1 MNDFRLALRQ
11 LLKTPGFTA
20 VAVLT
25 LAFGIGACAA
35 MFGIINAVL
44 FKPLPFRDAQR
55 LAWIENGSFGTSSMS
70 ARTTRADVLLDWRRQ
85 SRSFEE
91 LGGYN
96 AFSDYAQY
104 TLIGKSGPQRVRS
117 VQVTQNFL
125 DVLGVRPSLGRN
137 FVADEAK
144 DWNAPA
150 AILSHRFWQ
159 QQFGASAGVVG
170 STITVNDKS
179 VQVVGVLPPEFDFDS
194 VFSPGSKVDLLTPF
208 PLNDDTAAWGNTLFV
223 VGRLKLGSTPASA
236 QTELETINVAL
247 QAEHPERGQFGAAA
261 TSVEQHIRGPFRPAF
276 LILFGAVLCL
286 LLIACLNL
294 SNLLLTRGQARRK
307 EIAVRVALGA
317 SRMDIARQAMAES
330 LVLAFA
336 GGLLGVGLAVFA
348 TSGLAQL
355 QAFDVPLLRQ
365 AGIDTSALF
374 FALAVICA
382 SGALCGALPAV
393 QLWRG
398 DLRGA
403 LVEVGS
409 SGNSGTDAAR
419 VRRVLVVSQVAL
431 ACVLLIGAGLLI
443 RSFVEVLGVKLGFQ
457 PRQAMSWRLDT
468 ARTFDKNAERAAY
481 YERLLQ
487 RVLAVP
493 GVESAGMSDT
503 LPLGR
508 NRTWSAGAEGAAYAQ
523 YQYPVASPRLI
534 DHRYLQTMHVPL
546 LAGRYFDARDA
557 SDAAPAVVVNETM
570 ARTLWPGRDP
580 LGQKVM
586 SGRGSGENYG
596 VVVGVVGDIPRGIE
610 DRAYAEMYFDMRQN
624 QDWGSVELVVR
635 TSQPLATLIPAVRA
649 ALHEVDPELAS
660 EDYVALDEVVD
671 RAVAPRRLTTSMLG
685 GFSSLALL
693 LAGLGL
699 YGVIAYS
706 VTQRSREIAIR
717 VAVGSRRSRVVR
729 LIVGEGLRI
738 AAIGVGIGLVVALL
752 GSQLLKSLLFGI
764 SALDPGVFALNGA
777 IVLGVA
783 LLASLIPAL
792 RAAATDPVSALR

>member
-1 MNDFRLALRQ
+1 MNDVRLALRQ
-11 LLKTPGFTA
+11 LLKTPGFTL

-35 MFGIINAVL
+35 MFGIIDAVL
-44 FKPLPFRDAQR
+44 LKPLPLREPER
-55 LAWIENGSFGTSSMS
+55 LAWIENGGFGTSSMS
-70 ARTTRADVLLDWRRQ
+70 ARTTRADVLLEWRRQ
-85 SRSFEE
+85 SRSFEA

-96 AFSDYAQY
+96 AFSDYLQY

-125 DVLGVRPSLGRN
+125 DVLGVRPALGRN

-144 DWNAPA
+144 DWNAST
-150 AILSHRFWQ
+150 AILGHRFWQ
-159 QQFGASAGVVG
+159 QQFGASPGVVG
-170 STITVNDKS
+170 STITLNDKP

-194 VFSPGSKVDLLTPF
+194 VFSPGSKVDLLMPF

-223 VGRLKLGSTPASA
+223 VGRLGPGATPASA
-236 QTELETINVAL
+236 QTELETINAVL
-247 QAEHPERGQFGAAA
+247 RAEHPERGRFGAYA
-261 TSVEQHIRGPFRPAF
+261 TGIEQHVRGPFRTVF

-317 SRMDIARQAMAES
+317 GRMDIARQAMAES

-336 GGLLGVGLAVFA
+336 GGLLGVGLAAFA

-355 QAFDVPLLRQ
+355 QAFDIPLLRS
-365 AGIDTSALF
+365 AGIDASALL
-374 FALAVICA
+374 FAFAVVCA
-382 SGALCGALPAV
+382 SGALCGALPAL

-409 SGNSGTDAAR
+409 GGNSGVDAAR

-431 ACVLLIGAGLLI
+431 ACMLLIGAGLLI

-457 PRQAMSWRLDT
+457 PRQAVAWRLDT
-468 ARTFDKNAERAAY
+468 ARRFEKNDDRVGY
-481 YERLLQ
+481 YERLMQ

-493 GVESAGMSDT
+493 GVESAGLSDT

-508 NRTWSAGAEGAAYAQ
+508 NRTWSAGAEGAAYAH

-534 DHRYLQTMHVPL
+534 DHRYLQTLQVPL

-570 ARTLWPGRDP
+570 ARALWPGRDP

-586 SGRGSGENYG
+586 NGNGPGETYG
-596 VVVGVVGDIPRGIE
+596 TVVGVVGDIPRGIE
-610 DRAYAEMYFDMRQN
+610 DRAYAEMYFDLRQN
-624 QDWGSVELVVR
+624 PDWGSIELVVR
-635 TSQPLATLIPAVRA
+635 SRQPLATLVPAVRA
-649 ALHEVDPELAS
+649 ALRESDPELAS
-660 EDYVALDEVVD
+660 EDYVSLDEVVD

-693 LAGLGL
+693 LAGLGI

-706 VTQRSREIAIR
+706 VAQRSREIAIR
-717 VAVGSRRSRVVR
+717 MAVGSRRSRVVR
-729 LIVGEGLRI
+729 LVVGEGLRI
-738 AAIGVGIGLVVALL
+738 VALGLAIGLGLALL
-752 GSQLLKSLLFGI
+752 GTRLMRSLLFGV
-764 SALDPGVFALNGA
+764 SALDPGVFAADAA
-777 IVLGVA
+777 IVAGVA

-792 RAAATDPVSALR
+792 RAAAADPASALR